1 MADSGAEVE
10 FFSGGRA
17 SDFLKG
23 ESFRV
28 HDIVDD
34 AGPEVRDGEMRGA
47 ALWYL
52 RSWRAFKRTRK
63 RTRRL
68 LEERDPDLVVCDEE
82 FSGVTVALE
91 TRRRNVFISDELE
104 LGFATTPLARVI
116 ERRVYS
122 WYKNFQASA
131 ERVVVPDYG
140 VDYGNVSHV
149 GPMVRTVTKSKSEV
163 SAEFAL
169 PPGNMVLF
177 SMSGSGIGDYL
188 LEKALGAFS
197 RAAIPDSFMAVSGN
211 RGRRLVGEKVFD
223 LGVVRENQNLIAA
236 ADLVISTAGKSTID
250 EAAAAGVPIIAIP
263 IRHHAEQVRNAAAL
277 GLTAG
282 DADRLPELISTR
294 MGKRV
299 DPKKFS
305 GVENASALIL
315 SMLPV

>member
-1 MADSGAEVE
+1 MPKILYGVSPIGLGHATRASAVGNSLADSGAEVE

-177 SMSGSGIGDYL
+177 SVL
-188 LEKALGAFS
+188 LKALQERRYHKAAPFISPSRTFGPASSTTSWTMKPSPLMKSEAF
-197 RAAIPDSFMAVSGN
+197 P
-211 RGRRLVGEKVFD
+211 
-223 LGVVRENQNLIAA
+223 
-236 ADLVISTAGKSTID
+236 
-250 EAAAAGVPIIAIP
+250 
-263 IRHHAEQVRNAAAL
+263 
-277 GLTAG
+277 
-282 DADRLPELISTR
+282 PE
-294 MGKRV
+294 
-299 DPKKFS
+299 
-305 GVENASALIL
+305 
-315 SMLPV
+315 